1 MNFRRRTKNLSKKTF
16 YVTTPIYYV
25 NAEPHIGHAYTTVIA
40 DFLNRWHRL
49 AGYDSYFLTGT
60 DEHGEKIAQA
70 AQKAGEEPQVFVDR
84 VSTRFKEAWEKLCIE
99 YDDFIRTTEPRHKK
113 VVQYIL
119 QKVYDTGDIYY
130 GEYEGF
136 YCVGCER
143 FLTEK
148 ELVDGCCPDHGM
160 VPEKRREGN
169 YFFRM
174 EKYREWLRDYIKA
187 HPDFIRPEGYRN
199 EVLSILSEPIGDLSI
214 SRPRER
220 VSWGIPLPWDDNHV
234 TYVWFDALINYVS
247 ALGYPEGEKY
257 KHYWEHAS
265 HLVGKDIIKPHAIFW
280 PTMLKAAGI
289 PIYKNLNVGGF
300 LMGPDGRK
308 MSKTLGNV
316 VNPFA
321 LAEKYGP
328 DVVRYY
334 LLSDIPYG
342 QDASV
347 GEANLIARYN
357 TDLANDLGNLLSRT
371 VTMIEKFCSGVIPA
385 PGISESPDDE
395 LIDMAEKLPHTQ
407 ETLVNSMQLNAAIRE
422 IWKLIG
428 RANKYIDETVPWSL
442 AKDPSKKDRLSTV
455 LYNLAEALRVVAVH
469 ILPIM
474 PNISTKIFDQLGI
487 TDSSLYTWES
497 VKEWGKLPSGIKVLR
512 KEIIFPRIEESKEED
527 AIPQQ
532 NQKNEQPKKQE
543 VEADKK
549 EEGANTISIE
559 DFAKIELRIAEVL
572 EAEKVKG
579 ADKLLKLQIKIG
591 EEKRQIVAGIA
602 KHYTPEELVGKKI
615 VVVANLKPA
624 KLRGIESQGMLLA
637 ASNEQNLT
645 LITVDRNIDSGAKVK

>member
-1 MNFRRRTKNLSKKTF
+1 MNEKVF

-70 AQKAGEEPQVFVDR
+70 AKAAGEEPQVFVDR
-84 VSTRFKEAWEKLCIE
+84 VSNRFKEAWKKLCIE

-119 QKVYDTGDIYY
+119 QKVYDSGDIYY
-130 GEYEGF
+130 GEYEGL

-148 ELVDGCCPDHGM
+148 ELVDGLCPDHGM
-160 VPEKRREGN
+160 APEKRREGN
-169 YFFRM
+169 YFFKM
-174 EKYREWLRDYIKA
+174 EKYRPWLRDYIKS

-199 EVLSILSEPIGDLSI
+199 EILSILSEPIGDLSI
-214 SRPRER
+214 SRPSKR
-220 VSWGIPLPWDDNHV
+220 VSWGIPMPWDDSHV

-247 ALGYPEGEKY
+247 ALGYPDGEKY
-257 KHYWEHAS
+257 KRYWEHAS

-280 PTMLKAAGI
+280 PTMLEAAGI

-316 VNPFA
+316 VDPFE
-321 LAEKYGP
+321 LADKYGA

-342 QDASV
+342 QDAPV
-347 GEANLIARYN
+347 GEANLISRYN

-371 VTMIEKFCSGVIPA
+371 VTMVEKFCGRTIPA
-385 PGISESPDDE
+385 PGPRESLDEE
-395 LIDMAEKLPHTQ
+395 LINMAENLP
-407 ETLVNSMQLNAAIRE
+407 ETEENLVNSMQLNAAIKE
-422 IWKLIG
+422 IWKLVG
-428 RANKYIDETVPWSL
+428 RANKYIDETSPWSL
-442 AKDPSKKDRLSTV
+442 AKDPTKKERLDTV
-455 LYNLAEALRVVAVH
+455 LYNLLEILRITAVH
-469 ILPIM
+469 ISPIM
-474 PNISTKIFDQLGI
+474 PNISKKILDQLGI
-487 TDSSLYTWES
+487 TDETLSTWES
-497 VKEWGKLPSGIKVLR
+497 VKKWGGLPSGLKVSR
-512 KEIIFPRIEESKEED
+512 KEIIFPRIENNKGKGEAPKED
-527 AIPQQ
+527 
-532 NQKNEQPKKQE
+532 QKMAQE
-543 VEADKK
+543 ISRKVEK
-549 EEGANTISIE
+549 EEGANVISIE
-559 DFAKIELRIAEVL
+559 DFAKIDLRIAEVL
-572 EAEKVKG
+572 EAEKVEG

-591 EEKRQIVAGIA
+591 NEKRQIVAGIA
-602 KHYTPEELVGKKI
+602 QHYTPEELIGKKI

-624 KLRGIESQGMLLA
+624 KLRGIESCGMLLA
-637 ASNEQNLT
+637 ASDSKGLT
-645 LITVDRNIDSGAKVK
+645 LVTVDRDIDSGAKVK

>member
-1 MNFRRRTKNLSKKTF
+1 MDKKTF

-25 NAEPHIGHAYTTVIA
+25 NAQPHIGHAYTTVIA
-40 DFLNRWHRL
+40 DFLARWHRL

-70 AQKAGEEPQVFVDR
+70 AQKAGEDPQTFVDK
-84 VSTRFKEAWEKLCIE
+84 VSERFKDAWKKLDVS
-99 YDDFIRTTEPRHKK
+99 YDDFIRTTESRHKK
-113 VVQYIL
+113 VVQEIL
-119 QKVYDTGDIYY
+119 QKVYDAKDIYY
-130 GEYEGF
+130 GEYEGY

-148 ELVDGCCPDHGM
+148 ELVDGCCPDHGTA
-160 VPEKRREGN
+160 PERRKEGN

-174 EKYREWLRDYIKA
+174 EKYREWLRDYINA

-199 EVLSILSEPIGDLSI
+199 EVLSILSDPIGDLSI

-220 VSWGIPLPWDDNHV
+220 VPWGIPLPWDENHV

-257 KHYWEHAS
+257 EHYWNS
-265 HLVGKDIIKPHAIFW
+265 TWHLIGKDIIKPHAIFW

-289 PIYKNLNVGGF
+289 PIYKHLNVGGF
-300 LMGPDGRK
+300 LMGQDGRK

-316 VNPFA
+316 VDPFA
-321 LAEKYGP
+321 LAEKYSS

-334 LLSDIPYG
+334 LLRDIPYG

-347 GEANLIARYN
+347 GEANLISRYN

-371 VTMIEKFCSGVIPA
+371 ITMIEKFSDGKIPA
-385 PGISESPDDE
+385 PGERVSPDDE
-395 LIDMAEKLPHTQ
+395 LIDMAEGLPNKL
-407 ETLVNSMQLNAAIRE
+407 ETMINHMELNAAIKE
-422 IWKLIG
+422 IWRFIG
-428 RANKYIDETVPWSL
+428 RANKYIDETMPWSL
-442 AKDPSKKDRLSTV
+442 AKNADKKDRLNTV
-455 LYNLAEALRVVAVH
+455 LYNLAEALRITAVH
-469 ILPIM
+469 IAPIM
-474 PNISTKIFDQLGI
+474 PNIPAKILEQLGI
-487 TDSSLYTWES
+487 TDNSLFTWDS
-497 VKEWGKLPSGIKVLR
+497 VKKWGKLPFGLKVSR
-512 KEIIFPRIEESKEED
+512 KELIFPRIDDTKAKTAQVSPKTKEPDKEQTKKVKEES
-527 AIPQQ
+527 
-532 NQKNEQPKKQE
+532 
-543 VEADKK
+543 
-549 EEGANTISIE
+549 ANIITID
-559 DFAKIELRIAEVL
+559 DFAKVELRIAKVL

-591 EEKRQIVAGIA
+591 DEKRQIVAGIA
-602 KHYTPEELVGKKI
+602 KHYAPEELIGKRI

-637 ASNEQNLT
+637 ASNEQSLT
-645 LITVDRNIDSGAKVK
+645 LITVDRDIDSGARVK

>member
-1 MNFRRRTKNLSKKTF
+1 MSKKTF

-49 AGYDSYFLTGT
+49 AGYNSYFLTGT
-60 DEHGEKIAQA
+60 DEHGEKISQA
-70 AQKAGEEPQVFVDR
+70 AQKAGQEPQVFVDR
-84 VSTRFKEAWEKLCIE
+84 VSTRFKEAWKKLCIE
-99 YDDFIRTTEPRHKK
+99 NDDFIRTTEPRHKE

-119 QKVYDTGDIYY
+119 QKVYDAKDIYY
-130 GEYEGF
+130 GEYEGH

-148 ELVDGCCPDHGM
+148 ELVDGRCPDHGM
-160 VPEKRREGN
+160 VPEKRKEGN

-174 EKYREWLRDYIKA
+174 EKYREWLREYINA

-220 VSWGIPLPWDDNHV
+220 VSWGIPLPWDENHV

-257 KHYWEHAS
+257 EQYWEHAW
-265 HLVGKDIIKPHAIFW
+265 HLIGKDIIKPHAIFW

-289 PIYKNLNVGGF
+289 PIYQHLNVGGY
-300 LMGPDGRK
+300 LMGSDGRK

-316 VNPFA
+316 VDPFA
-321 LAEKYGP
+321 LSEKYSP

-334 LLSDIPYG
+334 LLRDIPYG

-347 GEANLIARYN
+347 GESNLIGRYN

-371 VTMIEKFCSGVIPA
+371 VAMIEKFCDGIIPA
-385 PGISESPDDE
+385 AGLSEDPDNE
-395 LIDMAEKLPHTQ
+395 LIDIAEKLPRKLESLINHM
-407 ETLVNSMQLNAAIRE
+407 ELNEAIKE
-422 IWKLIG
+422 IWRLIG
-428 RANKYIDETVPWSL
+428 RANKYIDETAPWIL
-442 AKDPSKKDRLSTV
+442 AKDPDKKERLSTV
-455 LYNLAEALRVVAVH
+455 LYNLAEALRVTSVH
-469 ILPIM
+469 ITPIM
-474 PNISTKIFDQLGI
+474 PNTPAKIQEQLGI
-487 TDSSLYTWES
+487 IDDSLSTWES
-497 VKEWGKLPSGIKVLR
+497 VKEWGKLPAGLSVSR
-512 KEIIFPRIEESKEED
+512 KEIIFPRIEEGKGHAAASQESPKATELKKEEVKEEKEED
-527 AIPQQ
+527 A
-532 NQKNEQPKKQE
+532 NL
-543 VEADKK
+543 
-549 EEGANTISIE
+549 ISIE
-559 DFAKIELRIAEVL
+559 DFAKIELRIAQVL

-591 EEKRQIVAGIA
+591 NEKRQIVAGIA
-602 KHYTPEELVGKKI
+602 KHYRPEELVGKKI

-637 ASNEQNLT
+637 ASNEQSLT
-645 LITVDRNIDSGAKVK
+645 LITVDRDIDSGAKVK

>member
-1 MNFRRRTKNLSKKTF
+1 MNEKVF

-70 AQKAGEEPQVFVDR
+70 AKAAGEEPQVFVDR
-84 VSTRFKEAWEKLCIE
+84 VSNRFKEAWKKLCIE

-119 QKVYDTGDIYY
+119 QKVYDSGDIYY
-130 GEYEGF
+130 GEYEGL

-148 ELVDGCCPDHGM
+148 ELVDGLCPDHGM
-160 VPEKRREGN
+160 APEKRREGN
-169 YFFRM
+169 YFFKM
-174 EKYREWLRDYIKA
+174 EKYRPWLRDYIKS

-199 EVLSILSEPIGDLSI
+199 EILSILSEPIGDLSI
-214 SRPRER
+214 SRPSKR
-220 VSWGIPLPWDDNHV
+220 VSWGIPMPWDDSHV

-247 ALGYPEGEKY
+247 ALGYPDGEKY
-257 KHYWEHAS
+257 KRYWEHAS

-280 PTMLKAAGI
+280 PTMLEAAGI

-316 VNPFA
+316 VDPFE
-321 LAEKYGP
+321 LADKYGA

-342 QDASV
+342 QDAPV
-347 GEANLIARYN
+347 GEANLISRYN

-371 VTMIEKFCSGVIPA
+371 VTMVEKFCGRTIPA
-385 PGISESPDDE
+385 PGPRESLDEE
-395 LIDMAEKLPHTQ
+395 LINMAENLP
-407 ETLVNSMQLNAAIRE
+407 ETEENLVNSMQLNAAIKE
-422 IWKLIG
+422 IWKLVG
-428 RANKYIDETVPWSL
+428 RANKYIDETSPWSL
-442 AKDPSKKDRLSTV
+442 AKDPAKKERLATV
-455 LYNLAEALRVVAVH
+455 LYNLLETLRVTAVH
-469 ILPIM
+469 ISPIM
-474 PNISTKIFDQLGI
+474 PNISKKILDQLGI
-487 TDSSLYTWES
+487 TDETLSTWES
-497 VKEWGKLPSGIKVLR
+497 VKKWGGLPSGLKVSR
-512 KEIIFPRIEESKEED
+512 KEIIFPRIENNKGKGEAPKED
-527 AIPQQ
+527 
-532 NQKNEQPKKQE
+532 QKMAQE
-543 VEADKK
+543 ISRKVEK
-549 EEGANTISIE
+549 EEGANVISIE
-559 DFAKIELRIAEVL
+559 DFTKIDLRIAEVL
-572 EAEKVKG
+572 EAEKVEG

-591 EEKRQIVAGIA
+591 NEKRQIVAGIA
-602 KHYTPEELVGKKI
+602 QHYTPEELIGKKI

-624 KLRGIESQGMLLA
+624 KLRGIESCGMLLA
-637 ASNEQNLT
+637 ASDSKGLT
-645 LITVDRNIDSGAKVK
+645 LVTVDRDIDSGAKVK

>member
-1 MNFRRRTKNLSKKTF
+1 MSKKTF

-70 AQKAGEEPQVFVDR
+70 AKAAGEEPQVFVDR
-84 VSTRFKEAWEKLCIE
+84 VSNRFKEAWKKLYIE

-119 QKVYDTGDIYY
+119 QKVYDSGDIYY
-130 GEYEGF
+130 GEYEGL

-148 ELVDGCCPDHGM
+148 ELVDGLCPDHGM
-160 VPEKRREGN
+160 APEKRREGN
-169 YFFRM
+169 YFFKM
-174 EKYREWLRDYIKA
+174 EKYRPWLRDYIKS

-199 EVLSILSEPIGDLSI
+199 EILSILSEPIGDLSI
-214 SRPRER
+214 SRPSKR
-220 VSWGIPLPWDDNHV
+220 VSWGIPMPWDDSHV

-247 ALGYPEGEKY
+247 ALGYPDGEKY

-316 VNPFA
+316 VDPFE
-321 LAEKYGP
+321 LADKYGA

-342 QDASV
+342 QDAPV
-347 GEANLIARYN
+347 GEANLISRYN
-357 TDLANDLGNLLSRT
+357 TDLANDLGNLLSRS
-371 VTMIEKFCSGVIPA
+371 VTMVEKFCDKTVPT
-385 PGISESPDDE
+385 PGPRESLDEE
-395 LIDMAEKLPHTQ
+395 LINIAENLP
-407 ETLVNSMQLNAAIRE
+407 EIEENLVNSMQLNAAIKE
-422 IWKLIG
+422 IWKLVG
-428 RANKYIDETVPWSL
+428 RANKYIDETSPWSL
-442 AKDPSKKDRLSTV
+442 AKDPAKKERLATV
-455 LYNLAEALRVVAVH
+455 LYNLLETLRITAVH
-469 ILPIM
+469 ISPIM
-474 PNISTKIFDQLGI
+474 PDISKKILDQLGI
-487 TDSSLYTWES
+487 TDETLFTWES
-497 VKEWGKLPSGIKVLR
+497 VKKWGGLPTGLKVSR
-512 KEIIFPRIEESKEED
+512 KEIIFPRIENNKGKGEAPKED
-527 AIPQQ
+527 
-532 NQKNEQPKKQE
+532 QKTAQE
-543 VEADKK
+543 ISRKAEK
-549 EEGANTISIE
+549 EEGANAISIE
-559 DFAKIELRIAEVL
+559 DFAKIDLRIAEVL
-572 EAEKVKG
+572 EAEKVEG

-591 EEKRQIVAGIA
+591 NEKRQIVAGIA
-602 KHYTPEELVGKKI
+602 QHYTPEELIGKKI

-624 KLRGIESQGMLLA
+624 KLRGIESCGMLLA
-637 ASNEQNLT
+637 ASDSKGLT
-645 LITVDRNIDSGAKVK
+645 LVTIDRDIDSGAKVK